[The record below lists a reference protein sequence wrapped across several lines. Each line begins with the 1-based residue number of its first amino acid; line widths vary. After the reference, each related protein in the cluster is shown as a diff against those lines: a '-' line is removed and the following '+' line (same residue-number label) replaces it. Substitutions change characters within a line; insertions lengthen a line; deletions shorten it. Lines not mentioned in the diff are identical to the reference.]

1 MPNNN
6 LWIVQLKD
14 APAVAY
20 SGDIP
25 GLAATKA
32 QPPDSVDVSS
42 DQDSASSS
50 SDAGVS
56 DRRPRF
62 AATSAAAVQYA
73 SYISAQSEAAVAR
86 ALGPTSSARIV
97 HRYSAVLAGFTVG
110 PLSSSEVRALRQ
122 DPNVA
127 SVTRDG
133 RGYVKTIST
142 PAFLGVSTPN
152 GAWSKLG
159 GWSKAGEGVII
170 GMVSHASLQQLR
182 FLWRTCCSAVKRLST
197 GCAICVALPAAG
209 CV

>member
-1 MPNNN
+1 LPNNH

-25 GLAATKA
+25 GLAATMA
-32 QPPDSVDVSS
+32 QPSQPAAVSS
-42 DQDSASSS
+42 DQAATSSS
-50 SDAGVS
+50 ISNTIG
-56 DRRPRF
+56 RRPRF
-62 AATSAAAVQYA
+62 AASAAAAVQYA

-86 ALGPTSSARIV
+86 ALGPASTAKIV
-97 HRYSAVLAGFTVG
+97 HRYNAVLAGFTVG
-110 PLSSSEVRALRQ
+110 PLSSSEVRALRR

-142 PAFLGVSTPN
+142 PGFLGLSSPD

-159 GWSKAGEGVII
+159 GWSKAGEGVIV
-170 GMVSHASLQQLR
+170 GMVSYSGWGVQLSLTKQAEKAFDWVTL
-182 FLWRTCCSAVKRLST
+182 FVATDSSCRL
-197 GCAICVALPAAG
+197 AED
-209 CV
+209 